1 MRVYRVHAGT
11 GNLSSDLRLLGS
23 REGSVPDSV
32 RVVPEDL
39 HMSAGTVDV
48 HADNV
53 HLRHAAADGRIE
65 GAQPGLPAGS
75 AAALGT
81 AMTKWQADT
90 AALFGRMMDHSSGL
104 RAGAAG
110 YRETDDAGGGAIDAA
125 SAAINPDDMGL

>member
-1 MRVYRVHAGT
+1 MA
-11 GNLSSDLRLLGS
+11 
-23 REGSVPDSV
+23 DSI

-53 HLRHAAADGRIE
+53 QLRHATADGRLE

-75 AAALGT
+75 AAALET
-81 AMTKWQADT
+81 TVAKWQSDT
-90 AALFGRMMDHSSGL
+90 AALFGRMVDHSTGL

-110 YRETDDAGGGAIDAA
+110 YQETDDAGASAIDAA
-125 SAAINPDDMGL
+125 AATINPDDMGL